1 MADEPKPALTPIIN
15 SGDVPVIF
23 FDAAPTM
30 AAFNGV
36 VAISLTAMIYTP
48 TGEGKPNLEQKV
60 VAHLRTNIQGAKAL
74 QAAVEGAL
82 LLAQPV
88 EGQKN

>member
-1 MADEPKPALTPIIN
+1 MVDEPKPAPALTIN
-15 SGDVPVIF
+15 NRDAPVIF

-30 AAFNGV
+30 ATFNGV
-36 VAISLTAMIYTP
+36 VALSLTAMIYTP

-74 QAAVEGAL
+74 QAAVEGGL

-88 EGQKN
+88 EGQQN